1 MVLRELRIENLLLIE
16 RVEMAF
22 GEGLTVL
29 TGETGAGK
37 TVLAH
42 SLDLLTGGKARKG
55 IVRPGAEEAWV
66 EGVFDLPDGLAG
78 DPELSEILE
87 RLPAGAG
94 ELVLGRRVS
103 AGGRTS
109 AFINGRTASAPDL
122 ARVSERLVAFFG
134 QHEHRKLT
142 ISSAQLGILD
152 TEGGADLA
160 GYLDGY
166 RDAWFRYRKAVAE
179 LERFESSGG
188 GRDPELLRH
197 ELEEIDAARLDPD
210 ERESL
215 EEELGRLKHADGLRQ
230 AAAAAGVALR
240 GDGVSDGSSQAVAGP
255 AREVSD
261 QKGVDPELDRLADRL
276 EALVLEMEDLGSE
289 LNRYL
294 ETLQVDPARLAAV
307 EQRLDLIS
315 LLELKYGGSVAAV
328 LAHAEDCRRELL
340 DLEVGE
346 GRLDALRKEFDDS
359 VEALDRAAGGL
370 REAREAAAVSLSAR
384 VTAELGE
391 LAMEGA
397 TLEVELVDEDE
408 PGPSGTERA
417 EFMLSPNRGIER
429 RPLREAAS
437 GGELSRV
444 MLALVGS
451 RGNRDL
457 PTLVFDEVDA
467 GIGGATASVVGEK
480 LRGAAAGRQVIAI
493 THLPQ
498 VASKAEAHFAIT
510 KEAES
515 DPAIAT
521 VVRLEGDEVVSE
533 ITRMMGADAGDEA
546 AARHARELVAS
557 GRSD

>member
-1 MVLRELRIENLLLIE
+1 MLRELRIENLLLIE
-16 RVEMAF
+16 RVEMEF
-22 GEGLTVL
+22 GKGLTVL

-66 EGVFDLPDGLAG
+66 EGVFDLPGEWAG
-78 DPELSEILE
+78 DPALSMILE
-87 RLPAGAG
+87 RLPAGAE

-122 ARVSERLVAFFG
+122 ALVTERLVAFFG

-142 ISSAQLGILD
+142 IASAQLGILD
-152 TEGGADLA
+152 AEGGSDLA
-160 GYLDGY
+160 GILGDY
-166 RDAWFRYRKAVAE
+166 REAWARYRRAVGE
-179 LERFESSGG
+179 MERFESSGG

-197 ELEEIDAARLDPD
+197 ELEEIDSARLDPG

-230 AAAAAGVALR
+230 AAAGAGLALK
-240 GDGVSDGSSQAVAGP
+240 GDGVSDGSSQAIA
-255 AREVSD
+255 ASTRELAD
-261 QKGVDPELDRLADRL
+261 LRGVDPELDRLVDRL
-276 EALVLEMEDLGSE
+276 EAVALEVDDLGSE
-289 LNRYL
+289 LMSYVEGLQL
-294 ETLQVDPARLAAV
+294 EPARLAAV
-307 EQRLDLIS
+307 EERLDLIS
-315 LLELKYGGSVAAV
+315 LLELKYGGSTEAV
-328 LAHAEDCRRELL
+328 LEYAERCRSELR
-340 DLEVGE
+340 DLEEGE
-346 GRLDALRKEFDDS
+346 GRREALKAELEESRA
-359 VEALDRAAGGL
+359 ALDRAAKKL
-370 REAREAAAVSLSAR
+370 REAREAAAGSLSRR
-384 VTAELGE
+384 VTEELEE

-397 TLEVELVDEDE
+397 TLEVELVEESE

-417 EFMLSPNRGIER
+417 EFVLSPNRGIEA

-451 RGNRDL
+451 RGSQAL
-457 PTLVFDEVDA
+457 PTLVFDEIDA
-467 GIGGATASVVGEK
+467 GIGGGTASVVGEK
-480 LRGAAAGRQVIAI
+480 LRNAAEGRQVIAI

-498 VASKAEAHFAIT
+498 VASRADAHFSIT
-510 KEAES
+510 KQADS
-515 DPAIAT
+515 DPAMAT
-521 VVRLEGDEVVSE
+521 VACLEGDAVVAE

-557 GRSD
+557 VRSD